1 MLTAW
6 GNFRAMMG
14 VLMSF
19 VGWGKRIPAAWPA
32 RARPK
37 PGPPGVAKWH
47 NKIGIYIVNKRRG
60 SEARLG

>member
-1 MLTAW
+1 
-6 GNFRAMMG
+6 MMG